1 MPNNFQVIRVHGRVK
16 WEFHGPGDDTAE
28 LILKRGANQHYG
40 VLDLA
45 KYARGSPPDEVTTV
59 DFDFTPDE
67 RTPFWQ
73 RGVAGKILVYS
84 HFLLNS
90 GVIEIVI

>member
-1 MPNNFQVIRVHGRVK
+1 MPNNFQVIRVHGRVT

-45 KYARGSPPDEVTTV
+45 KYAVGSPTDEVTTV
-59 DFDFTPDE
+59 DFDFMPDE

-84 HFLLNS
+84 HFLLN
-90 GVIEIVI
+90 